1 MVTQHSSKIIYC
13 AKVSKKLLK
22 SIVVIF
28 LLYTLNG
35 KFDYYY
41 YYYYYH
47 YYHYYYYYYNFSLLS
62 IITTNLWPI
71 LCQERPVENHWSIL
85 FYSILFYSAMPQVSI
100 IDFSSLNIAFFLQS
114 QCADVHDRECVCARM
129 QTLPSVLHLSS
140 T

>member
-1 MVTQHSSKIIYC
+1 MGNLT
-13 AKVSKKLLK
+13 
-22 SIVVIF
+22 
-28 LLYTLNG
+28 
-35 KFDYYY
+35 
-41 YYYYYH
+41 
-47 YYHYYYYYYNFSLLS
+47 
-62 IITTNLWPI
+62 ITTTTTTTTTITTTLIFTYCPLSQPTCDPFCVRNDQLKTTD
-71 LCQERPVENHWSIL
+71 LFYSIL